1 MFKCVKVG
9 VKCSCVGGT
18 TPASGFI
25 KEKDQSGLEN
35 GFLSE
40 NKKRRSG
47 EVKFK
52 SPLMPI
58 KVRSFR
64 LIRFLCSFKV
74 IIKYYY
80 CLTRSLQL
88 LQVLVKVLLY
98 FAQCHPALVA

>member
-40 NKKRRSG
+40 NKKGCLG

-52 SPLMPI
+52 SSLMPI
-58 KVRSFR
+58 KVRSFQ
-64 LIRFLCSFKV
+64 LIIWASYGENHAGPGGGLVFLDDLGV
-74 IIKYYY
+74 Y
-80 CLTRSLQL
+80 
-88 LQVLVKVLLY
+88 
-98 FAQCHPALVA
+98 